1 MFMAMASMEKDC
13 MKIHKFLKKHV
24 QNNIRAN
31 KIIIIVGFNRKKGHN
46 KVKM

>member
-1 MFMAMASMEKDC
+1 MFMAMATMEKDC
-13 MKIHKFLKKHV
+13 MKILHKFLKKHV

-31 KIIIIVGFNRKKGHN
+31 KIIIIVGFNRKKGH